1 MFIEGAPGFHD
12 KQGPW
17 FLEKVLD
24 GGYLS
29 VLLSGTLLLNTAAS
43 SSVCS
48 ESNEVSCCRLGH
60 ISVTALMQFSCRL
73 HWLLVHS
80 SCCGKNHN
88 VYTCCVRLRRFVE
101 KRWVTGAW
109 SRPQTPNFTRAPC
122 SFASK
127 IGPQGARAK
136 NLV

>member
-12 KQGPW
+12 KQGQW

-29 VLLSGTLLLNTAAS
+29 VLLSGTLLLNAAAS

-60 ISVTALMQFSCRL
+60 ISVTALMQFSIIYIYIIISIIYIYI
-73 HWLLVHS
+73 LLS
-80 SCCGKNHN
+80 
-88 VYTCCVRLRRFVE
+88 
-101 KRWVTGAW
+101 
-109 SRPQTPNFTRAPC
+109 
-122 SFASK
+122 
-127 IGPQGARAK
+127 
-136 NLV
+136 